1 MDLNHI
7 LISGEK
13 KMIDIM
19 TYDVSG
25 AARLQNG
32 VNYASRF
39 ERKLTYSSLREMTG
53 QNQPQFPE
61 TVIYYS

>member
-19 TYDVSG
+19 TYNVSG
-25 AARLQNG
+25 AAWNITHSPIGQFVMTSPVEFRL
-32 VNYASRF
+32 AP
-39 ERKLTYSSLREMTG
+39 T
-53 QNQPQFPE
+53 NQGKKNNF
-61 TVIYYS
+61 